1 MIFSLQGLGPAVLF
15 WIYFNKPEL
24 LWGPSPR
31 QRSGVQRGRVGSLD
45 WDMMYIYNYIIIIIY
60 ISLLFCILHILL
72 HNIYIYV
79 KWLLVGFKT
88 MLVDVVSM
96 VSIAPHRWG
105 PGAPLWFFEK
115 AARTAATLGQAGS
128 WGLGALGPWVLRLPT
143 GTVDASA
150 WCPWP
155 KTATFW
161 GPWRENRYQDIKAMG
176 KCEPIH
182 TICWYI
188 LCSNWLLLLQFPLFF
203 DDSSRKCVE
212 LRGIATN
219 VDSYHQQIS
228 SVNQQVC
235 KSQLPFH
242 RFSNSCYQIEFYIT

>member
-1 MIFSLQGLGPAVLF
+1 MVAGWVQNDAGWCCFHGFDPFDDDPRWSSRTF
-15 WIYFNKPEL
+15 T
-24 LWGPSPR
+24 SP
-31 QRSGVQRGRVGSLD
+31 
-45 WDMMYIYNYIIIIIY
+45 
-60 ISLLFCILHILL
+60 
-72 HNIYIYV
+72 
-79 KWLLVGFKT
+79 
-88 MLVDVVSM
+88 VST
-96 VSIAPHRWG
+96 APLG

-115 AARTAATLGQAGS
+115 AARTGRDAGPSWILGP

-161 GPWRENRYQDIKAMG
+161 GPWRENRNQDIEAMS

-188 LCSNWLLLLQFPLFF
+188 LCSKWLLLLLFPLFF

-219 VDSYHQQIS
+219 VDSYRQQIS